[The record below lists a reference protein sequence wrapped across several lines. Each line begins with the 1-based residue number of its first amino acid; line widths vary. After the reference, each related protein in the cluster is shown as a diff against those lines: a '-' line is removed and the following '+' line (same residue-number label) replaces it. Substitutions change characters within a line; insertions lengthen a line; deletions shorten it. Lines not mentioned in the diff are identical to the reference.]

1 VYDNYTYLP
10 TYLPQKIKIKI
21 KLKLKLKEHPW
32 FIWRIP
38 NEAK

>member
-21 KLKLKLKEHPW
+21 KLKLKEHPW